1 MSKTI
6 YEGSRQFRPLS
17 AWAYCGYGLLFL
29 IPVVGWLFLVIFS
42 FSKSNLNRRSFARS
56 YWCMLLITV
65 IFFAGVGFFS
75 HSKAPQTLADVFYTV
90 KSRIASILPAT
101 FKNDSPLLF
110 SSTTASS
117 TINTTSASFKEVMDS
132 YEAFFDDYVDFMK
145 KYTNSSNTSGMLAD
159 YLQWLNQYV
168 DVMEKLEA
176 YNEDDLTDDEWAY
189 YTKVML
195 RITQKLSTIQ

>member
-1 MSKTI
+1 
-6 YEGSRQFRPLS
+6 
-17 AWAYCGYGLLFL
+17 
-29 IPVVGWLFLVIFS
+29 
-42 FSKSNLNRRSFARS
+42 
-56 YWCMLLITV
+56 
-65 IFFAGVGFFS
+65 
-75 HSKAPQTLADVFYTV
+75 
-90 KSRIASILPAT
+90 
-101 FKNDSPLLF
+101 
-110 SSTTASS
+110 
-117 TINTTSASFKEVMDS
+117 MDS

-195 RITQKLSTIQ
+195 RITQKLATIQ